1 MRVRDR
7 RPTQGPGDPL
17 GSRSAPH
24 RFVSM
29 EGARLLGRSFEF
41 KKTLRKNV
49 ALMEMLREV
58 RGGNSEKGEG

>member
-1 MRVRDR
+1 M
-7 RPTQGPGDPL
+7 
-17 GSRSAPH
+17 
-24 RFVSM
+24 
-29 EGARLLGRSFEF
+29 F